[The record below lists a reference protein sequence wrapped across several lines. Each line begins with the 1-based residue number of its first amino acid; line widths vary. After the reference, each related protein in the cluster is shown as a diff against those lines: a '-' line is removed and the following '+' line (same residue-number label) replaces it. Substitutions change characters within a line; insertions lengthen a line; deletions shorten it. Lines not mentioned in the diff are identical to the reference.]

1 MRGFGTFYKKEI
13 TEIIRTYK
21 ALVLGIISFIMAIM
35 NPLIAKLTPWLMEQL
50 SDQMK
55 EQGFQVGKITVTANH
70 SWEQFQKN
78 FSTLLIVII
87 IMLCSSYVKEYSK
100 GTLIPLVTKGL
111 TRTSVVLSKLLTQ
124 ILLWTA
130 CFGVYLGVS
139 WGYTA
144 YYWNGPDAKLILWMS
159 FFYWLF
165 GLFLIAWIA
174 FFSSFLISTMQ
185 VLMGVG
191 IVYFIYMM
199 LGMIG
204 KIKEYLPTWLL
215 SSGDILSKNQ
225 IASDYVIAAGVTGA
239 ITVVLIVLAVVF
251 TKHRKL

>member
-1 MRGFGTFYKKEI
+1 MRGFGTFCKKEI
-13 TEIIRTYK
+13 TELFRTYK
-21 ALVLGIISFIMAIM
+21 AFVLGIVSFIMAIM

-50 SDQMK
+50 SDEMK
-55 EQGFQVGKITVTANH
+55 EQGFVVDKITVTANN

-78 FSTLLIVII
+78 FAMLFIVII
-87 IMLCSSYVKEYSK
+87 IMLCGSYVKEYSK

-111 TRTSVVLSKLLTQ
+111 TRTSVVFSKLFMQ
-124 ILLWTA
+124 VMVWSV
-130 CFGVYLGVS
+130 CFGIYLGVT

-144 YYWNGPDAKLILWMS
+144 YFWDGPAVSRILWMG

-165 GLFLIAWIA
+165 GLFIIAWIA
-174 FFSSFLISTMQ
+174 FFSSFLNSTVQ

-191 IVYFIYMM
+191 IVYFVYMM

-215 SSGDILSKNQ
+215 SGGEILSVE
-225 IASDYVIAAGVTGA
+225 SGPGDFMIAAIITGA
-239 ITVVLIVLAVVF
+239 ITIVLTILAVIF
-251 TKHRKL
+251 TRHRKL